1 MHNVVSLG
9 GYILGCL
16 AALLIA
22 ARWLLHNDPVL
33 RADEPHEPPRRSD

>member
-1 MHNVVSLG
+1 MNHIVSLG

-22 ARWLLHNDPVL
+22 ARWLLRNDPAL
-33 RADEPHEPPRRSD
+33 CAD

>member
-1 MHNVVSLG
+1 MNHVVSLG

-22 ARWLLHNDPVL
+22 VRWLLRNDPVL
-33 RADEPHEPPRRSD
+33 RTDEPHEPPRQPD

>member
-1 MHNVVSLG
+1 MNHVVSLG

-22 ARWLLHNDPVL
+22 VRWLLRNDPVL
-33 RADEPHEPPRRSD
+33 RTDEAHEPPRRTD